1 MEFDGRPNTVKTKQS
16 LWKNWVEPNLNP
28 DGSNLAAV
36 VNLWEAHLKPNTVKS
51 LIYIAKD
58 WVRQN
63 TGKDLEV
70 RKHVTRVGR
79 SQQQEMP
86 RAFSKAEIVALV
98 DALDPSDP
106 LYLPFMIGLHTGMRR
121 GEVWGLTW
129 DDIDV
134 LKDQITIQ
142 RSYDGPTKTGK
153 SRIVPI
159 SFKLE
164 QVFLAIPEFITYNTY
179 RAKGKRKRS
188 ANNNVV
194 PNNFDPNPQLRG
206 LMKKAGVPQEGR
218 TWHSLRHTF
227 ATLAL
232 EAGKSPKLV
241 SLCLGHSSLSTTLN
255 LYWSTSKE
263 KLSLDFLDE

>member
-36 VNLWEAHLKPNTVKS
+36 VNLWEARLKPNTVKS

-79 SQQQEMP
+79 SQQQGMV
-86 RAFSKAEIVALV
+86 RAFSRTEIAALV
-98 DALDPSDP
+98 DTCEASDE
-106 LYLPFMIGLHTGMRR
+106 LYLPMMISLHTGMRR
-121 GEVWGLTW
+121 GEIWGLTW
-129 DDIDV
+129 DDIDI
-134 LKDQITIQ
+134 LNDTITIQ
-142 RSYDGPTKTGK
+142 RSYEGPTKSGR

-159 SFKLE
+159 SFTLE
-164 QVFLAIPEFITYNTY
+164 KIFLAHPNYLTYN
-179 RAKGKRKRS
+179 RSKRKRS
-188 ANNNVV
+188 VSV
-194 PNNFDPNPQLRG
+194 IPKNFDPNPRLRR
-206 LMKKAGVPQEGR
+206 LAKKAGVRGDI
-218 TWHSLRHTF
+218 TFHMLRHTF

-232 EAGKSPKLV
+232 EAGRSPKLV
-241 SLCLGHSSLSTTLN
+241 SMCLGHSKLSTTLDI
-255 LYWSTSKE
+255 YWSASRE
-263 KLSLDFLDE
+263 KLDLGFLDE